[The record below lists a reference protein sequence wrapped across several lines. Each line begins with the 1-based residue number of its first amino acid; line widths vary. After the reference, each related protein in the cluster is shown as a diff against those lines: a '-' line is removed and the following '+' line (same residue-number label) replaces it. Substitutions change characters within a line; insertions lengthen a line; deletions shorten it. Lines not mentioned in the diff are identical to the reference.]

1 MKENTKKFI
10 LATSVL
16 AGTIIGVGFFSLP
29 QLTNKVGLG
38 IMLSYFVI
46 LGGLTLLIHIL
57 FGEVALATPDFLRLP
72 GYAKIHLGAKGKNV
86 ALITMILGTY
96 GSILAYLIIGGKFL
110 AGLGLPLIGN
120 NELLATLLYFAV
132 GAVLIY
138 LGINPIA
145 KIDFWSLIIMILIFG
160 TIFVSGSHGFK
171 IENFFAKTDF
181 SKIFLPYGPI
191 LFSLWGASMIPE
203 IEEMLGKN
211 KKALKRVIIT
221 SLVFTA
227 IVYLAFIFLVL
238 GISGSKTSS
247 DAISGLKDFVSNKV
261 LGLGLALGLM
271 TTFTSFI
278 ALSLTIKKVFAY
290 DLKIKPVAAFVLSC
304 SVPLILFLLGFQDF
318 LKVISFVGGIMLGIE
333 GILILLMYKKIKP
346 GKMALVYPL
355 ILVFLGGI
363 LYEITSFLR

>member
-1 MKENTKKFI
+1 MEDSAKKFI
-10 LATSVL
+10 LATSTL

-29 QLTNKVGLG
+29 QLTNRVGLG

-46 LGGLTLLIHIL
+46 LGGLTLLIHL
-57 FGEVALATPDFLRLP
+57 FFGEVALATPDFLRLP
-72 GYAKIHLGAKGKNV
+72 GYAKIHLGTKGKRV

-120 NELLATLLYFAV
+120 NELLATLLYFAF
-132 GAVLIY
+132 GAILIY
-138 LGINPIA
+138 FGINPIA
-145 KIDFWSLIIMILIFG
+145 KTDFWSLIIMILIFG
-160 TIFVSGSHGFK
+160 TIFVSGSPGFK
-171 IENFFAKTDF
+171 IENLFAKTDF

-211 KKALKRVIIT
+211 KKALKRVIIA
-221 SLVFTA
+221 SLIFTA
-227 IVYLAFIFLVL
+227 IFYLAFIFLVL

-247 DAISGLKDFVSNKV
+247 DAISGLRGFVSNKV
-261 LGLGLALGLM
+261 LGLGLALGLI

-278 ALSLTIKKVFAY
+278 ALGLTIKKVFAY
-290 DLKIKPVAAFVLSC
+290 DLKVKPAAAFVLSC

-318 LKVISFVGGIMLGIE
+318 LKVIGFVGGIMLGIE
-333 GILILLMYKKIKP
+333 GTLILLMYKKIKP
-346 GKMALVYPL
+346 RKMALVYPL
-355 ILVFLGGI
+355 IFIFLGGI
-363 LYEITSFLR
+363 LYEITNFLR